1 MIDQGSDFL
10 PQSRREDYQI
20 DKLLVHEDYNAK
32 TGANDIALI
41 RVDRPIALNTTFI
54 KSVCLPF
61 ASEYG
66 VEDRLDVSAN
76 LDGKSAWV
84 AGWSRHSWGKVI
96 QENSFSKMFGIKIG
110 LYIFFFQS
118 CRRSLSNGC

>member
-1 MIDQGSDFL
+1 MYKILCRRNVRLGEYNLDTLIDQGSEYL

-84 AGWSRHSWGKVI
+84 AGWSRHSWGKLI
-96 QENSFSKMFGIKIG
+96 LKKIVTT
-110 LYIFFFQS
+110 
-118 CRRSLSNGC
+118 